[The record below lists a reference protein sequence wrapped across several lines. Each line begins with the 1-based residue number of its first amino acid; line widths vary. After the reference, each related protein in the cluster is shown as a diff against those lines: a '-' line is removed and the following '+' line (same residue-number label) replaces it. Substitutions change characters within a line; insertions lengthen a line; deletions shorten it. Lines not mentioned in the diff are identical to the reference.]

1 MSTSTGV
8 KSGLGLRRTASN
20 LLFRHKEDYLQV
32 EASSNSGPYALAN
45 STGSLLLPGPYPAAH
60 RERTPSPQRSRHIP
74 IVVHNTFS
82 ESRTPEF
89 LEPSICFSSSTSTFQ
104 YYRDPQP
111 KLSFVGPITLVDIV
125 GTSSPST
132 ICPHNCSG
140 SVYSNTNVSPD
151 SAERLRHVHLTRAH
165 PPVPSLSTS
174 SFHTAEDLDFEQE
187 RTSIAIMAQPPN
199 SSRTNTLDSLIASP
213 TPSYLD
219 SRKGSIAQLSVASHL
234 SGTSRRD
241 DYESSSEMDA
251 MSHASGHPGRSTTG
265 SPVPP
270 QTPSAGSATAN
281 LSGLVCNVHR
291 TTGREPH
298 PLVGATT
305 TILGDK
311 LYVFGGRKISKSRPT
326 LTSDLYELDL
336 PRRHWSK
343 IETKG
348 DVPPPRYFHSVC
360 SLGDNKLVCYGGM
373 SPEGGPAA
381 QNESPDAQV
390 SVMSDVHVYD
400 IPSHTWTKISTGEAP
415 QGRYAHCA
423 AILPSGAVFAS
434 SNAPLSAIHHNPS
447 GPQPNS
453 GSIGVELDG
462 RGGAEMIVVG
472 GQDSNNQYIEQISVF
487 NLRSLKWT
495 STKPMGGRSCGAYR
509 SVVTPLVS
517 MESTKVGAGHE
528 ASMDDYDDDDEDDD
542 TELNASGSA
551 MLIYTNYNFLDVK
564 LELQVRNRD
573 GTLVDK
579 QMQGTVTPPGLRF
592 PTGGV
597 IGNNFVVAGTFLTSS
612 KQEFSLWALDLRSLT
627 WARID
632 SGSSIFSQGSWNRGV
647 LWERRNSFI
656 ILGNRKRNLVDDY
669 NNRRLNFNNMCVVQL
684 EAFGLYDNPRKAWPT
699 SDYMSAS
706 APQYQPGSEGS
717 AGGRRL
723 YSGAEELGEMMLQS
737 RELCDMDFLAIDGTR
752 LPINSR
758 LIGRRWGPFFNQLV
772 RESAGPN
779 ESGETATLRPAT
791 MASRNSSITIT
802 PTLTSNGSTLTANSV
817 TGTTMTLEPADVRNM
832 PPNSRP
838 RTLYLPHTVPAL
850 QALIHY
856 LYTGSLPQQP
866 SHLATP
872 QIFCSLLQLARPYEI
887 DGLAEE
893 VTERLHETLDGRNAA
908 AIFNAAAMAAGGGKG
923 VAFKDIGTSV
933 HPPRV
938 QSLAGIEG
946 LSLNGNGGGRNPLRV
961 DTEMANGRTTR
972 TTLRGESLTEEDEDV
987 PDSASTTGSAYSV
1000 TSSRHGSRDDEEVW
1014 DGGQSHVIG
1023 LQKRGLRGLMEG
1035 RRIRERG
1042 RSDGTGTAG
1051 SITGSS
1057 VTGGSVASGSISGPS
1072 DPKGLGLGI
1081 S

>member
-1 MSTSTGV
+1 MPIDTPEQ
-8 KSGLGLRRTASN
+8 GLSDFAR
-20 LLFRHKEDYLQV
+20 
-32 EASSNSGPYALAN
+32 
-45 STGSLLLPGPYPAAH
+45 STGSLLLPGLENSID
-60 RERTPSPQRSRHIP
+60 RERTPSPHRSRHIP
-74 IVVHNTFS
+74 IIVRSASAEPPTF
-82 ESRTPEF
+82 ESFEHTVCCSKSTSPLGHSSKSHQQFSIAGPFTLIDIAGALPPLANFPSDNPGF
-89 LEPSICFSSSTSTFQ
+89 LSTSTDTSVSTDHTQ
-104 YYRDPQP
+104 KKRD
-111 KLSFVGPITLVDIV
+111 V
-125 GTSSPST
+125 
-132 ICPHNCSG
+132 N
-140 SVYSNTNVSPD
+140 
-151 SAERLRHVHLTRAH
+151 LTRACS
-165 PPVPSLSTS
+165 PVPSLSAS
-174 SFHTAEDLDFEQE
+174 SFHTARDFDIQDVL
-187 RTSIAIMAQPPN
+187 TSTSTMAQSSM
-199 SSRTNTLDSLIASP
+199 SSRTNTLDSSITSP
-213 TPSYLD
+213 SLAQLAP
-219 SRKGSIAQLSVASHL
+219 RKGSTAQLSVTSSH
-234 SGTSRRD
+234 SGFSRRD

-251 MSHASGHPGRSTTG
+251 MSHASGHPGRSTGG
-265 SPVPP
+265 SPIPP
-270 QTPSAGSATAN
+270 QTPGGSSATAN

-360 SLGDNKLVCYGGM
+360 ALGDNKLVCYGGM
-373 SPEGGPAA
+373 SPEGGPTA
-381 QNESPDAQV
+381 QNEAPDAQV
-390 SVMSDVHVYD
+390 SVMSDVHIYD
-400 IPSHTWTKISTGEAP
+400 IPSHTWTRISTGDAP

-434 SNAPLSAIHHNPS
+434 ANAPLSAIHHNPS
-447 GPQPNS
+447 GPSPNS

-462 RGGAEMIVVG
+462 RGGAEMVVVG

-495 STKPMGGRSCGAYR
+495 STKAMSGRSCGAYR

-528 ASMDDYDDDDEDDD
+528 ASMDDYDDDDEDDEA
-542 TELNASGSA
+542 ELSSSGSA

-573 GTLVDK
+573 GFLVDK

-627 WARID
+627 WARVD

-669 NNRRLNFNNMCVVQL
+669 NNRRLNFHNMCVVQL

-699 SDYMSAS
+699 SDYVSVS
-706 APQYQPGSEGS
+706 APLIQPGSEGS
-717 AGGRRL
+717 SGGRRL
-723 YSGAEELGEMMLQS
+723 YNGAEELGEMLLQS

-752 LPINSR
+752 LPVSSR
-758 LIGRRWGPFFNQLV
+758 LIARRWGPFFNQLM

-779 ESGETATLRPAT
+779 ESNETATLRPAT

-802 PTLTSNGSTLTANSV
+802 PTLTSNASTLTANSV
-817 TGTTMTLEPADVRNM
+817 TSTTMTLEPADVRNI

-850 QALIHY
+850 QAFVHY

-872 QIFCSLLQLARPYEI
+872 QIFCSLLQIARPYEI

-893 VTERLHETLDGRNAA
+893 VTERLHEMLDGRNAA

-923 VAFKDIGTSV
+923 VAFKDLGTKV

-938 QSLAGIEG
+938 QSLAGIEA
-946 LSLNGNGGGRNPLRV
+946 LSINGTSSGRNPLRV
-961 DTEMANGRTTR
+961 DTDMANGRSTTR
-972 TTLRGESLTEEDEDV
+972 TNMRGESLAEEDEDI
-987 PDSASTTGSAYSV
+987 PDSASTTGSAYSI
-1000 TSSRHGSRDDEEVW
+1000 TSSRQGGGRDDEEVW
-1014 DGGQSHVIG
+1014 DGGQSYVIG

-1042 RSDGTGTAG
+1042 RSDGTGVSGSTAG
-1051 SITGSS
+1051 SVAGSSS
-1057 VTGGSVASGSISGPS
+1057 VTTGSVASGSFSGPS
-1072 DPKGLGLGI
+1072 DPKGLGLSI

>member
-1 MSTSTGV
+1 M
-8 KSGLGLRRTASN
+8 
-20 LLFRHKEDYLQV
+20 
-32 EASSNSGPYALAN
+32 SSN
-45 STGSLLLPGPYPAAH
+45 H
-60 RERTPSPQRSRHIP
+60 
-74 IVVHNTFS
+74 
-82 ESRTPEF
+82 
-89 LEPSICFSSSTSTFQ
+89 SSTQ
-104 YYRDPQP
+104 
-111 KLSFVGPITLVDIV
+111 
-125 GTSSPST
+125 
-132 ICPHNCSG
+132 
-140 SVYSNTNVSPD
+140 
-151 SAERLRHVHLTRAH
+151 
-165 PPVPSLSTS
+165 
-174 SFHTAEDLDFEQE
+174 
-187 RTSIAIMAQPPN
+187 
-199 SSRTNTLDSLIASP
+199 
-213 TPSYLD
+213 
-219 SRKGSIAQLSVASHL
+219 
-234 SGTSRRD
+234 RRE
-241 DYESSSEMDA
+241 DYESSSEMDG
-251 MSHASGHPGRSTTG
+251 MSHTSGLPGRSTGG
-265 SPVPP
+265 SPIPP
-270 QTPSAGSATAN
+270 PTPGGSSSTTN

-390 SVMSDVHVYD
+390 SVMSDVHIYD
-400 IPSHTWTKISTGEAP
+400 IPSHTWTKISNEDFP

-423 AILPSGAVFAS
+423 AIVPSGAVFAS
-434 SNAPLSAIHHNPS
+434 SNAPLSAIHHNPP
-447 GPQPNS
+447 GPLPNM

-487 NLRSLKWT
+487 NLRSLRWS
-495 STKPMGGRSCGAYR
+495 STNPMSGRSCGAYR

-517 MESTKVGAGHE
+517 MEAAKVGAGHE
-528 ASMDDYDDDDEDDD
+528 AASIDGYDDDDEDDES
-542 TELNASGSA
+542 ELGSSGSA

-564 LELQVRNRD
+564 LELQVRRRD
-573 GTLVDK
+573 GVLVDK

-656 ILGNRKRNLVDDY
+656 ILGNRRRNLVDDY

-684 EAFGLYDNPRKAWPT
+684 EAFGLYDNPRKACPT
-699 SDYMSAS
+699 SDYVSVS

-723 YSGAEELGEMMLQS
+723 YSGAEELGEIMLRS

-752 LPINSR
+752 LPVNSR
-758 LIGRRWGPFFNQLV
+758 LIGRRWGAFFNQLM
-772 RESAGPN
+772 REGAGPV
-779 ESGETATLRPAT
+779 ESGENSALRPAT
-791 MASRNSSITIT
+791 LMSRDSSMTIT
-802 PTLTSNGSTLTANSV
+802 PTLTNSSTLTANSV
-817 TGTTMTLEPADVRNM
+817 TGTTMTLEAADVRSM
-832 PPNSRP
+832 PPNLRP

-850 QALIHY
+850 QALVYY
-856 LYTGSLPQQP
+856 LYTGSLPEQP

-872 QIFCSLLQLARPYEI
+872 QIFCSLLQIARPYEI
-887 DGLAEE
+887 DGLSEE
-893 VTERLHETLDGRNAA
+893 VTERLHEMLDGRNAA

-923 VAFKDIGTSV
+923 VAFKDVGSNV

-938 QSLAGIEG
+938 QSLAGVET
-946 LSLNGNGGGRNPLRV
+946 LSINEINGGNHNPLRV
-961 DTEMANGRTTR
+961 DTERANGRSTR
-972 TTLRGESLTEEDEDV
+972 TTLRGESLSEEDEDV
-987 PDSASTTGSAYSV
+987 PDSASTTGSGYSST
-1000 TSSRHGSRDDEEVW
+1000 TSSRLGGRDDEEVW

-1042 RSDGTGTAG
+1042 RSDGVSDGTASSIAGGG
-1051 SITGSS
+1051 S
-1057 VTGGSVASGSISGPS
+1057 VAGGSVASGSVAGGSVSGPS
-1072 DPKGLGLGI
+1072 EPQSLGLGI
-1081 S
+1081 F

>member
-1 MSTSTGV
+1 
-8 KSGLGLRRTASN
+8 
-20 LLFRHKEDYLQV
+20 
-32 EASSNSGPYALAN
+32 
-45 STGSLLLPGPYPAAH
+45 
-60 RERTPSPQRSRHIP
+60 
-74 IVVHNTFS
+74 
-82 ESRTPEF
+82 
-89 LEPSICFSSSTSTFQ
+89 
-104 YYRDPQP
+104 
-111 KLSFVGPITLVDIV
+111 
-125 GTSSPST
+125 
-132 ICPHNCSG
+132 
-140 SVYSNTNVSPD
+140 
-151 SAERLRHVHLTRAH
+151 
-165 PPVPSLSTS
+165 
-174 SFHTAEDLDFEQE
+174 
-187 RTSIAIMAQPPN
+187 MAQPPN

-752 LPINSR
+752 LPVNSR

-923 VAFKDIGTSV
+923 VAFKDIGTRV

-1042 RSDGTGTAG
+1042 RGDGTGTAG